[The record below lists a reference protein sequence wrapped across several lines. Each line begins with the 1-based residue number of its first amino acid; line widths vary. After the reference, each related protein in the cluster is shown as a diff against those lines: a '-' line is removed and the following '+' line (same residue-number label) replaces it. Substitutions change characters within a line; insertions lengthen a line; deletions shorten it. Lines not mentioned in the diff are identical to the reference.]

1 MFIEILFQ
9 EVITALARISLVM
22 SRRYLCRRRA
32 WRAVFGTLCARR
44 GQLLRRLAVGHIL
57 EAAEGGVSCVFAA
70 AMQSRMG
77 GGAGGSDCVSGAAY
91 ESGVVFRRSG
101 LGTGWR

>member
-44 GQLLRRLAVGHIL
+44 GQLSSSIAFSASASAPFSTCRAREEHAQLTMSVSVDVRASARVNLPLARG
-57 EAAEGGVSCVFAA
+57 
-70 AMQSRMG
+70 
-77 GGAGGSDCVSGAAY
+77 
-91 ESGVVFRRSG
+91 
-101 LGTGWR
+101 